1 MFSFTFQ
8 TELDYWGYKSGG
20 VEVEEQN
27 AILFFYFRTHCIVPS
42 HDIKKGLPRVS
53 VVCKE
58 IFCVAESNV
67 NIQQKTLFSL
77 TDLFCCEF

>member
-8 TELDYWGYKSGG
+8 TESDYWGYKSGG

-27 AILFFYFRTHCIVPS
+27 VFFYFFILEPIVPS